1 MQSTKVMANAL
12 SAGFYRPLSR
22 LPGLADLTGAPGM
35 IRHLVESMPT
45 SKWFWY
51 HRLAWRIARG
61 LSRATGSYC
70 STMGSWSGPVA
81 AGWPVSSQG

>member
-22 LPGLADLTGAPGM
+22 LPGLADLTGAPGV
-35 IRHLVESMPT
+35 IRHLVESLST

-51 HRLAWRIARG
+51 HRLA
-61 LSRATGSYC
+61 
-70 STMGSWSGPVA
+70 
-81 AGWPVSSQG
+81 